1 MAKSS
6 FANFSAL
13 AALKT
18 PAADL
23 EAPTEKIVEVESVTR
38 DGDTINVNVVDPQGE
53 DLGDVDASTPTARG
67 LTPLFTHVDEM
78 PYLATP
84 AEGIVTTD
92 DVGPLEESVEDE
104 QTAAEDER
112 ANEESNPG
120 LNDEVEEEEPGVET
134 PPTPIPT
141 LNDRDVQTW
150 TIEELENYITGN
162 VDEAVYHSTVTKAIT
177 EHRIREDKLSNAWTI
192 DECKAFLEQ
201 GIVPAK
207 TSKGAWVKDE
217 TRKYRREHEWTT
229 QELESWALGEIQPEG
244 VTLPA
249 GLALELK
256 DRLGLNVPSQDVQAI
271 LTNYRHR
278 TGQVDKAIVTN
289 TPTAVAKSVT
299 EAQVASVTKQLTY
312 EGLTEMNQSYIETSL
327 ATFASVMKPGKAVV
341 PSVGGEAQKLL
352 MQTINYAIRLEDPVA
367 SRSAMTLLLDYFRAN
382 RGHGQLFE
390 DTYAFRFIE
399 DMRATNKDQ
408 ESHAALL
415 TLFLVY
421 ADPLTEL
428 RAQTDTGSLIR
439 GVPTQYHSRVLEFF
453 GKL

>member
-1 MAKSS
+1 MAKNK
-6 FANFSAL
+6 FAGFAAL
-13 AALKT
+13 AAVKT
-18 PAADL
+18 TPADL
-23 EAPTEKIVEVESVTR
+23 ETPVEQIKEVESVTR
-38 DGDTINVNVVDPQGE
+38 EGDTITVHVVDPQGE
-53 DLGDVDASTPTARG
+53 DLGDVDTAPTYARGQTPTYAH
-67 LTPLFTHVDEM
+67 LDEASF
-78 PYLATP
+78 LAAP
-84 AEGIVTTD
+84 EGEITTD
-92 DVGPLEESVEDE
+92 EVSALEESVEDE

-120 LNDEVEEEEPGVET
+120 LNDEVEEETEEPAK
-134 PPTPIPT
+134 PT
-141 LNDRDVQTW
+141 LNDRPVTTW
-150 TIEELENYITGN
+150 TTDELEAYITGK
-162 VDEAVYHSTVTKAIT
+162 VDVDVYHSTVKQAIT
-177 EHRIREDKLSNAWTI
+177 EHRIRESKLSNAWTLE
-192 DECKAFLEQ
+192 ECKAFLEQ

-217 TRKYRREHEWTT
+217 TRKFRREHEWST

-256 DRLGLNVPSQDVQAI
+256 DRLALNVPSQDVQAI

-278 TGQVDKAIVTN
+278 TGQVDKVIATQ
-289 TPTAVAKSVT
+289 TPTAATPVVT
-299 EAQVASVTKQLTY
+299 EAQKASVTKQITY
-312 EGLTEMNQSYIETSL
+312 EGLTEMNQSYIEGSL
-327 ATFASVMKPGKAVV
+327 AAFANVMKPGKAVT
-341 PSVGGEAQKLL
+341 PATGGEAQKLL
-352 MQTINYAIRLEDPVA
+352 MEVINYAIRLEDPAA
-367 SRSAMTLLLDYFRAN
+367 SRSAMNLLLDYFRAN
-382 RGHGQLFE
+382 RAPGQLFE

-399 DMRATNKDQ
+399 DMRTPSKTQ

-453 GKL
+453 SKLN